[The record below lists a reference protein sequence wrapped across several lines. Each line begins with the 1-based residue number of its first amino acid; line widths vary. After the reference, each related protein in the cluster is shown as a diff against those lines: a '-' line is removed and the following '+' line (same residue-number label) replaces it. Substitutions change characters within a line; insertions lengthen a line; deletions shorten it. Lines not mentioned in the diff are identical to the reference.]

1 MTDTLSNF
9 VNNLRNYKSIAVIGL
24 SKNAGKTTTLNS
36 VLKLL
41 NYENVMLTSIGYDG
55 EDTDLVFGT
64 GKPTIFVKK
73 DTLVAT
79 AKKCILTS
87 DIRFEIMETTGFN
100 TPLGEIIIARCL
112 EDGLIE
118 LAGPS
123 YNSQLQ
129 KVIELLQGFGDGVVF
144 VDGALNRKTFSDP
157 SICDKTILCSGM
169 VLSDDISEVAKQTG
183 FALEMLSLEQ
193 VAEDDMSIIKTNF
206 ENPMTIID
214 KNNNV
219 INLNAMSTINN
230 ELLVGK
236 RLDKESKYLL
246 INGPLTDKLALQL
259 IKMRKQVSELTI
271 IVKNGT
277 NIFVKEET
285 YRQLQKAAIKIKAI
299 DVIDVCAVSMN
310 PFSLYKQYD
319 SKELVNAVSQYTDKL
334 VIDFVGGV

>member
-9 VNNLRNYKSIAVIGL
+9 VNNLRSYKSIAVIGL

-55 EDTDLVFGT
+55 EDTDLIFGT
-64 GKPTIFVKK
+64 GKPTIFVKEG
-73 DTLVAT
+73 TLVAT
-79 AKKCILTS
+79 AKKCLLTS
-87 DIRFEIMETTGFN
+87 EIRFEIMETTGFN

-112 EDGLIE
+112 NDGLIE

-129 KVIELLQGFGDGVVF
+129 KVIEILQEFGQGTIF

-157 SICDKTILCSGM
+157 SVCDKTILCSGM
-169 VLSDDISEVAKQTG
+169 VLSDDINEVAKQTG

-193 VAEDDMSIIKTNF
+193 VNNNDLQIIRDNF

-214 KNNNV
+214 INNSIN
-219 INLNAMSTINN
+219 NLNAVSTINN
-230 ELLVGK
+230 ELLVAK
-236 RLDKESKYLL
+236 SLDKDSKYLL
-246 INGPLTDKLALQL
+246 INGPLTDRLALQL
-259 IKMRKQVSELTI
+259 IKMRKQIDELTV

-277 NIFVKEET
+277 NVFVKEET
-285 YRQLQKAAIKIKAI
+285 YRQLQKTTIKINVV

-310 PFSLYKQYD
+310 PFSLYKQYN
-319 SKELVNAVSQYTDKL
+319 SQELVKAVLEYTDKL
-334 VIDFVGGV
+334 VIDFVGGD